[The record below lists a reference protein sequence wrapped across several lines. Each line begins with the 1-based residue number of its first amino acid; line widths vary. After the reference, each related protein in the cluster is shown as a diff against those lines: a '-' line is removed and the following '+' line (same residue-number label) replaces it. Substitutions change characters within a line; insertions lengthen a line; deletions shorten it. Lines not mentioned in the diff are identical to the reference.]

1 MMKLNIYI
9 ALYSLGLSTLSVA
22 QNVNIPDANFK
33 AYLVGNTS
41 INTNSDTEI
50 QVSEAAAFNGTLVCN
65 DLSIS
70 DLTGVEA
77 FTNIQQLFIRNNNIS
92 SVDLSQNTGL
102 INLYAANNQLQT
114 LDVSQN
120 VLLNTLECHTNQITS
135 ITFGA
140 NTNLAAIYCY
150 LNQLTS
156 IDLSNLTNLSLL
168 SIGNN
173 PLTSL
178 DVSANTNLYNLG
190 LLNNPLTSLDLSA
203 NVNLWQF
210 TCANVPITSM
220 DLSNNPLL
228 EHIYCF
234 DTEISSLN
242 IANGTNDIIQ
252 YLWIHDN
259 PNLTCVQVDD
269 ALYSAA
275 NWPNGIAANED
286 PFVYDNGVTF
296 SEDCASL
303 ELSEIESNQLITV
316 YPNPAGDFVNI
327 SLGQI
332 DAIEIL
338 SMNGTVVYQSGSAI
352 EHTVATQNLESG
364 MYLIR
369 TSSGGTRK
377 LLVE

>member
-1 MMKLNIYI
+1 MMKKNIYI
-9 ALYSLGLSTLSVA
+9 VLYSLGLSTLSVA

-33 AYLVGNTS
+33 TYLLGNLS

-50 QVSEAAAFNGTLVCN
+50 QVSEAAAYNGTLLCN
-65 DLSIS
+65 DLAIS
-70 DLTGVEA
+70 DLTGLEA

-92 SVDLSQNTGL
+92 SIDLSQNTAL
-102 INLYAANNQLQT
+102 INLFAANNQLQT

-140 NTNLAAIYCY
+140 NANLFNIYCY

-156 IDLSNLTNLSLL
+156 IDLSNLSNLILL

-178 DVSANTNLYNLG
+178 DVSANTNLYILG

-203 NVNLWQF
+203 NVNLMQL
-210 TCANVPITSM
+210 TCSSVPITSM

-242 IANGTNDIIQ
+242 IANGANDIIQ
-252 YLWIHDN
+252 FLWIHDN
-259 PNLTCVQVDD
+259 PNLTCVKVDD
-269 ALYSAA
+269 ASYSAA

-286 PFVYDNGVTF
+286 PFVYDNGLTF

-303 ELSEIESNQLITV
+303 ALSETVSNQLITV
-316 YPNPAGDFVNI
+316 YPNPAADFVTV
-327 SLGQI
+327 SLGQS
-332 DAIEIL
+332 DAIQIFC
-338 SMNGTVVYQSGSAI
+338 MNGTLVYQSENAI

-364 MYLIR
+364 VYLIR
-369 TSSGGTRK
+369 TSSGGTSK